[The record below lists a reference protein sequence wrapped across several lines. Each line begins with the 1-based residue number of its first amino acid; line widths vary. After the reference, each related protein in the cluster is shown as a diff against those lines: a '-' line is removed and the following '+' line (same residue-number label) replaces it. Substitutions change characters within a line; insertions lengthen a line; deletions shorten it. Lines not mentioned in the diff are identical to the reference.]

1 MKKIELNTFT
11 RIEISNSNLEKKPL
25 INKFIIWF
33 RDFLE
38 NSE

>member
-11 RIEISNSNLEKKPL
+11 RIEISNSNLEKKTL

-33 RDFLE
+33 RDFLD

>member
-1 MKKIELNTFT
+1 MKKTELNTFT
-11 RIEISNSNLEKKPL
+11 RNEISNSNLEKKTL

-33 RDFLE
+33 RDFLD